1 MASGD
6 VISGGL
12 QGGMAGAS
20 TGASVGGPWGAV
32 IGGVVGAIGGGI
44 LGGRKKKMKI
54 PQFASSNVYG
64 YDSFGNM
71 VSRGSYRYNSQTG
84 QYELVPGQLSPQE
97 KAMRQNLGANI
108 ANLINTVGSTPDAF
122 VRYAKELSD
131 SYYNQSERALTKQYE
146 RAQAK
151 LDETLARRGMSTS
164 RAAADLTS
172 ELQGKRLDTLADIYD
187 MSRRYGYDI
196 ESGLQGQARASLG
209 ALGGYQGALSAQDRS
224 YLSQA
229 LSAQQ
234 IGQAYENMKVG
245 MQNQQIAQEN
255 QNWQNVLDTMTS
267 IGNIAGYAGGASSA
281 AGSMGGGS
289 STPWMT
295 YGTNAAMNQQLGINQ
310 GFDLSSMYGNQNTYG
325 VDPTKFMNF

>member
-12 QGGMAGAS
+12 QGGIAGAS
-20 TGASVGGPWGAV
+20 TGGSMGGPLGAV
-32 IGGVVGAIGGGI
+32 IGGAVGAIAGGI
-44 LGGRKKKMKI
+44 LGGRKKKLKI

-64 YDSFGNM
+64 YDSFGNLI
-71 VSRGSYRYNSQTG
+71 SRGSYKYNKNTG
-84 QYELVPGQLSPQE
+84 QYELVPGQLSQQE

-146 RAQAK
+146 QAQAK

-209 ALGGYQGALSAQDRS
+209 ALGGYQGALSAQDQS

-229 LSAQQ
+229 LKAQQ
-234 IGQAYENMKVG
+234 IGQSYENMKAG
-245 MQNQQIAQEN
+245 LQNKQIAQEN
-255 QNWQNVLDTMTS
+255 QNWQNVLNTMTS
-267 IGNIAGYAGGASSA
+267 IGNIAAYARGANPDGGAN
-281 AGSMGGGS
+281 GGS

-295 YGTNAAMNQQLGINQ
+295 YGTNAALNQQLGINQ